1 MIRIVTDSSC
11 DLPPEVIE
19 RHRISVVPLTIRFGD
34 DEFVDGVELSVDGF
48 WDRMAAAADL
58 PETATPP
65 AGRFHDVFRDLVSE
79 GADGI
84 VAVCLSSELSG
95 TVQSARLA
103 ADNSTAGIPIRVV
116 DSRLVSLGLGMT
128 VIAAAE
134 RAAGGGTID
143 SVEAAA
149 RDAGARTNLFAVLD
163 TLDHLRRGGRIGG
176 AAALVG
182 EMLKVKPLITLSD
195 GAVAAAGRIRTR
207 KRAVGA
213 LVDHLAALPE
223 PIEAAGVIHSGHEE
237 TGRIAAILAEM
248 TGAEPMVARLGPVVG
263 THSGPGVLGVA
274 YRTR

>member
-149 RDAGARTNLFAVLD
+149 RAAGARTNLFAVLD

-248 TGAEPMVARLGPVVG
+248 TGEDPMLARLGPVVG
-263 THSGPGVLGVA
+263 THAGPGVLGVA